1 MTPRQ
6 LLKEATTFYLGSK
19 DFNGYPCHHIRRQH
33 QLTDTQLRPL
43 LRKLLQQGTGALVF
57 GDRHPNPHI
66 RAFADE
72 PAQQQMEKLRAQP
85 LDHVCL
91 YPTAKHLAKLVDRT
105 MYEGKPYTLELALG
119 AAQLEF
125 RVFDLSVLE
134 AYRNDPRYYYENND
148 INGRVCISDEYYLSP
163 SVPEKDKVLLETF
176 GFAYDDDFNRAVAV
190 FCIYLNRLSP
200 EHQQVWKSKEVKG
213 TFKLHPDYF
222 RNCILG
228 DFGERM
234 SVFMAFVEELRII
247 NKMCDIMG
255 RPHLFRETFH
265 DGKPRNFTFLVRP
278 TLEEYNGFVLTLDKM
293 MSDNINKKFFLDDVQ
308 GEVEEQRDDGK
319 IAVTPKGT
327 ISMLAEWLLL
337 KWRPSDRAPM
347 DELVRTFKDVRK
359 QRQEPAHA
367 VKEDVFDQTFF
378 RSQRDLMMAAYNA
391 VRTIRLIFANHP
403 DVRVATL
410 DIPDLLYKGEI
421 WTF

>member
-6 LLKEATTFYLGSK
+6 LLKEATTFYLASK
-19 DFNGYPCHHIRRQH
+19 DFNGYPCHHILRQH
-33 QLTDTQLRPL
+33 QLTDTQLRPS
-43 LRKLLQQGTGALVF
+43 LRKLVEQGNGALVF

-72 PAQQQMEKLRAQP
+72 PALQQIEKLKTQP

-91 YPTAKHLAKLVDRT
+91 YPTAKHLAKSVDRS
-105 MYEGKPYTLELALG
+105 MYEGRPYTLELALG

-148 INGRVCISDEYYLSP
+148 INGRVCISDDYYLSP

-228 DFGERM
+228 DFGERL

-265 DGKPRNFTFLVRP
+265 DAKPRNFTFLVRP
-278 TLEEYNGFVLTLDKM
+278 TLEEYNSFVLILDKM
-293 MSDNINKKFFLDDVQ
+293 MSDNINKRFFLDEVS

-319 IAVTPKGT
+319 IVVTPKGT
-327 ISMLAEWLLL
+327 ISMLSEWLLL

-347 DELVRTFKDVRK
+347 DALVKTFKDVRK

-378 RSQRDLMMAAYNA
+378 RSQRDLMMAAYSA

-403 DVRVATL
+403 DVRVATV